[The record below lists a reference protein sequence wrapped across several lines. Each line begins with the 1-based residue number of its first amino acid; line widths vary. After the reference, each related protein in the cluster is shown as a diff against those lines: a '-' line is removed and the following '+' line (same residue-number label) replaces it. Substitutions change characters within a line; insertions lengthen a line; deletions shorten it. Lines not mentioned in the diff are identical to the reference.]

1 MAQTE
6 IVSHRNHDQASLGA
20 YQPSEME
27 APQSRQLVE
36 DDENGAAEADSYDEY
51 EDEDEDDIDDS
62 VIEDMR
68 KLEESFKGISQKY
81 KLINRIGEGIV
92 RKLS

>member
-1 MAQTE
+1 
-6 IVSHRNHDQASLGA
+6 
-20 YQPSEME
+20 ME
-27 APQSRQLVE
+27 APQSIQLVE
-36 DDENGAAEADSYDEY
+36 DDEDGVAEANSYDEY
-51 EDEDEDDIDDS
+51 EDEDEDEDEDDIDDS

-92 RKLS
+92 HKL